1 MIDRNKSELER
12 IRRYQDLD
20 DDVEATGERRGYI
33 KWFGIWLKESSIF
46 RIGFGLCFLMVAVL
60 VAKTQL
66 VDRVAWLPGGAL
78 WFEIAF
84 LGLIMLMSF
93 TAFSMFY
100 CGSMTYRRQIRET
113 NARMARRD
121 NATPEEVEEVV
132 RQTDKRLSRQSLQ
145 RTLICV
151 AAIIV
156 LYPTFG
162 TTLIF
167 PWGGILPF
175 FGMLLLTLGFMTAT
189 LYFRSEIAEIFSQM
203 LGRSRHPRA

>member
-12 IRRYQDLD
+12 IRRYRDPD
-20 DDVEATGERRGYI
+20 EDAEETGEQRGYI
-33 KWFGIWLKESSIF
+33 KWFGLWLKEGSIF

-60 VAKTQL
+60 IAKTQL
-66 VDRVAWLPGGAL
+66 ADRVAWLPSGAW

-84 LGLIMLMSF
+84 LALIMVMSF

-100 CGSMTYRRQIRET
+100 CGSMTYRRQIREI

-132 RQTDKRLSRQSLQ
+132 RQTDKRLNRQSLL
-145 RTLICV
+145 RTLLCA

-156 LYPTFG
+156 LFPIFG
-162 TTLIF
+162 TTMIF
-167 PWGGILPF
+167 AWGDILPF
-175 FGMLLLTLGFMTAT
+175 FGMLILVIGIMTAL
-189 LYFRSEIAEIFSQM
+189 LYFRSEIAGM
-203 LGRSRHPRA
+203 LNRWLAPTRHPRA